1 MKKFFQEFLNN
12 YFPPAFLTLHINGL
26 GKYNSVL
33 DLGCGFESVLK
44 NFKNSYKFGVDIF
57 EEYILISK
65 NKNIHHEYLL
75 DSVLSN
81 RTLDLIKNFEAVI
94 CFDVLE
100 HLSNEESD
108 KLINAIENSSPK
120 FIAFRTPATFVIQD
134 EYHNNPYQIHKS
146 FIKPEYFRNKG
157 YKVYGVDGPNFLL

>member
-1 MKKFFQEFLNN
+1 ML
-12 YFPPAFLTLHINGL
+12 
-26 GKYNSVL
+26 
-33 DLGCGFESVLK
+33 
-44 NFKNSYKFGVDIF
+44 
-57 EEYILISK
+57 SK
-65 NKNIHHEYLL
+65 SKNIHHEYLL

-100 HLSNEESD
+100 HLSNEESE